1 MICCYKVSV
10 YFHLSLD
17 GIAHQENLSFLLE
30 DSVYE
35 LLQDFMYDAVVLC
48 SSAEQNPLRLKF
60 PCKIVIYKPRSLV
73 CIVRNTEM
81 FTTMY
86 FI

>member
-48 SSAEQNPLRLKF
+48 SSAEQNPL
-60 PCKIVIYKPRSLV
+60 
-73 CIVRNTEM
+73 
-81 FTTMY
+81 
-86 FI
+86 